1 MAEGHRRTRITY
13 LLGWLAAIGAFVFK
27 LATFTKPG
35 AEFAD
40 KIGITPWNCMEASI
54 LLFVMCI
61 ANEAYASAMLRKG
74 H

>member
-1 MAEGHRRTRITY
+1 MAEGYRRTRVTY
-13 LLGWLAAIGAFVFK
+13 QLGWLSAIGAFVYK

-40 KIGITPWNCMEASI
+40 RARISPWNFLEAAI
-54 LLFVMCI
+54 LLFLICI